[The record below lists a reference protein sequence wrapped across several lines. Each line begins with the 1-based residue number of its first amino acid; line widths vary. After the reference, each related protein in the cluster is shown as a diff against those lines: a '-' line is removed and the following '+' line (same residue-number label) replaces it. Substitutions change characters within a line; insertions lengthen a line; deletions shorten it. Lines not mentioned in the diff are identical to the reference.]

1 MERRRYLAGVGTT
14 VALSLGG
21 CLGLSSG
28 KENFDVGMSP
38 ASFNPPEIT
47 VSVGEEV
54 RWENTSSRSH
64 TVTAYEAGIP
74 DGAAFF
80 ATGGYESEDAA
91 RRAWNDSL
99 GGGLE
104 AGERFSHTFE
114 VAGEYQYFCIPHEQG
129 GMRGTV
135 VVEE

>member
-54 RWENTSSRSH
+54 RWENTSSRAH
-64 TVTAYEAGIP
+64 TITAYEGGIP

-80 ATGGYESEDAA
+80 ATGDYESEDAA

>member
-54 RWENTSSRSH
+54 LWENTSSRSH
-64 TVTAYEAGIP
+64 TVTAYEGGIP

>member
-54 RWENTSSRSH
+54 RWENTSSRAH
-64 TVTAYEAGIP
+64 TITAYEGGIP
-74 DGAAFF
+74 DDAAFF
-80 ATGGYESEDAA
+80 ATGDYESEDAA

>member
-54 RWENTSSRSH
+54 VWENTSSRAH
-64 TVTAYEAGIP
+64 TITAYEGGIP
-74 DGAAFF
+74 DDAAFF

>member
-54 RWENTSSRSH
+54 VWENTSSRAH
-64 TVTAYEAGIP
+64 TITAYEGGIP

-80 ATGGYESEDAA
+80 ATGDYESEDAA
-91 RRAWNDSL
+91 RRAWNDNL

>member
-28 KENFDVGMSP
+28 KGNYDVGMSP

-54 RWENTSSRSH
+54 VWENTSSRTH
-64 TVTAYEAGIP
+64 TVTAYEGGIP
-74 DGAAFF
+74 EDAEFF
-80 ATGGYESEDAA
+80 ASGGFEDEQTA
-91 RRAWNDSL
+91 RDAWTDGF
-99 GGGLE
+99 GGGIE
-104 AGERFSHTFE
+104 AGEEYTHTFE
-114 VAGEYQYFCIPHEQG
+114 VAGEYQYFCVPHEQG
-129 GMRGTV
+129 GMRGTI